1 MGWIN
6 LEAVKKL
13 TTEITKN
20 IYLQFKTALKSSNI
34 SNIWLW
40 TAIKRGLKFGQKQMT
55 QIWRAKHRQLLE
67 SFIADE

>member
-20 IYLQFKTALKSSNI
+20 IYLQFKTTLKSSNI

-40 TAIKRGLKFGQKQMT
+40 TAIKRGLKFGHKQMT
-55 QIWRAKHRQLLE
+55 QIWRAKHRQLLV